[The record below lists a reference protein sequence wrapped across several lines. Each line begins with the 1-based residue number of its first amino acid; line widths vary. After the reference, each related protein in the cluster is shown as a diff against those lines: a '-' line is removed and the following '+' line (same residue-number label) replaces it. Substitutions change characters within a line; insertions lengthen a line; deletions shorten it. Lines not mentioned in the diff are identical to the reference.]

1 MKGKLFGMAVFAM
14 LCSLFALGDMTVV
27 YENDFESY
35 ELGEV
40 RKPVQD
46 GVPYVEYNAPTN
58 IIYCEV
64 EADCGVGDS
73 KGVHFYL
80 LKSDDMSVTGGA
92 QFNSGISLDVFK
104 QTSEVVYEFAWRPTN
119 GNLASIEMTD
129 GTNLFF
135 RLYKNGAWGRR
146 YGCTNLTTGV
156 TCEVPNV
163 DGDPSVVTIGS
174 GLNIFKI
181 HVLFPEGRIT
191 LIERDY
197 GEEHL
202 EFPQQ
207 DLYGIPGVLP
217 THIGGGIR
225 ARSYGKADRN
235 GYLDDLKV
243 SYEVISN
250 PSMNVSGK
258 TKVLINDAD
267 PVLNV
272 NNIGTGSFT
281 ANVEVLEGSGYFSF
295 AEDTEHLGS
304 FNIDVTKTVAL
315 HTVIDREALGVAFGR
330 AKVKVTGAGSEE
342 ILTYY
347 VQSGNSEEGYMLYQ
361 SDFEDVVLGPVTE
374 VDPNWVASGTIDG
387 CEVVQDPEA
396 GQCLKIRTAKAL
408 HLNCNMPTGM
418 AEQYDVKV
426 SMKVCMPNY
435 SVLSRVVLGTD
446 LSHRQGEY
454 SLRPDAS
461 GIVSFTC
468 DNCVDSSCVENQ
480 ESLDEWFEVEYTYSS
495 YVANRILRSVKFG
508 DEYYDLNIPID
519 LGDASGI
526 DKDFFNQFRI
536 YVYNSDTLVYFDDF
550 AISLVPKAQGK
561 PPVMRVEAGFDP
573 VPFDV
578 NTIPVKIFNDGGGY
592 FNYDVK
598 LVDGLS
604 NVRLSKSSGTVES
617 EDSMELIVRR
627 TQLGFGFYTS
637 TLRFTSTTEGVESF
651 DLKVHIQSGNPDD
664 GYVIYESDFNDL
676 LVTTEDEGGLKN
688 ELSEQDSCWL
698 ITNAKNRIDVIEDP
712 YEGGNKCLRLVDLN
726 HSSSGYHLALNIAS
740 NYVDDF
746 DVVYAM
752 RLNIPESYI
761 SDEELG
767 TALFCIS
774 QENSSRKCEAKLYLY
789 TEDSSLPVY
798 THLED
803 LDDQEWWAKEV
814 ETAKKVENSKWFN
827 FYMRF
832 NCKFVDYDHKTL
844 LAYNFGENEYRFEG
858 EEGYLTYPNGIAS
871 GALERENLTK
881 LKLYS
886 YKKSADILVDDLK
899 VLLLPKAVPEPAFL
913 GLLLLVAAFARRARR

>member
-1 MKGKLFGMAVFAM
+1 MKGKIFGLAVFAM
-14 LCSLFALGDMTVV
+14 LCSLFALGDMTVI
-27 YENDFESY
+27 YENDFEDY
-35 ELGEV
+35 NLGEV
-40 RKPVQD
+40 RKPTQD
-46 GVPYVEYNAPTN
+46 AAAFLEGSATTNLVHCNVESGEGV
-58 IIYCEV
+58 
-64 EADCGVGDS
+64 DGS
-73 KGVHFYL
+73 LGVHVFL
-80 LKSDDMSVTGGA
+80 LKDEGKSVNGGA
-92 QFNSGISLDVFK
+92 QFNSGLDPAIFS
-104 QTSEVVYEFAWRPTN
+104 QTSEVVYEMAWRG
-119 GNLASIEMTD
+119 GNMASFDLTD

-135 RLYKNGAWGRR
+135 SLYANGGNVTRV
-146 YGCTNLTTGV
+146 CVTNVVNPKFISL
-156 TCEVPNV
+156 PN
-163 DGDPSVVTIGS
+163 DAGDPGVVSFSGS
-174 GLNIFKI
+174 YGVYKI
-181 HVLFPEGRIT
+181 HVLFPDGRIT
-191 LIERDY
+191 MIERDY
-197 GEEHL
+197 NGNHF
-202 EFPQQ
+202 EFPQVGA
-207 DLYGIPGVLP
+207 YGMPGVKP
-217 THIGGGIR
+217 THMGGGVR
-225 ARSYGKADRN
+225 ANRYGVNDRN
-235 GYLDDLKV
+235 SYFDNVRV
-243 SYEVISN
+243 SYDVINN
-250 PSMNVSGK
+250 PVLNVSGV
-258 TKVLINDAD
+258 TKVLLNDKD

-295 AEDTEHLGS
+295 AEDTEHAGS
-304 FNIDVTKTVAL
+304 FSIDVTKTVAL

-330 AKVKVTGAGSEE
+330 AKVKVTGAGDEQ

-347 VQSGNSEEGYMLYQ
+347 IQSGNPDDGYMLYQ
-361 SDFEDVVLGPVTE
+361 SDFEDVILGPVTE

-480 ESLDEWFEVEYTYSS
+480 ASLDEWIEVEYTYSS

-573 VPFDV
+573 VPYDV

-676 LVTTEDEGGLKN
+676 ELTTEEEGELKN

-698 ITNAKNRIDVIEDP
+698 ITNAKNRIDVVTDP
-712 YEGGNKCLRLVDLN
+712 DDPENKCLRLVDLN
-726 HSSSGYHLALNIAS
+726 HSSSGYHLALNISS
-740 NYVDDF
+740 NLVDNY

-752 RLNIPESYI
+752 KLRIPDSYV
-761 SDEELG
+761 SSEDLG

-774 QENSSRKCEAKLYLY
+774 QENSSRKCEAKLYLN
-789 TEDSSLPVY
+789 TEDVSLPVY

-803 LDDQEWWAKEV
+803 LEDQDWWGREV
-814 ETAKKVENSKWFN
+814 ESAEKVQNNEWFD

-844 LAYNFGENEYRFEG
+844 HAYTFGENEYSFDDESGR
-858 EEGYLTYPNGIAS
+858 LTYPNGIMES
-871 GALERENLTK
+871 ALAKEDLTK

-886 YKKSADILVDDLK
+886 YKRSADILVDDLK
-899 VLLLPKAVPEPAFL
+899 VLLVPQTVPEPAFL
-913 GLLLLVAAFARRARR
+913 GLLLLAAFLVRKAGR

>member
-1 MKGKLFGMAVFAM
+1 MKGKIFGLAVFAM
-14 LCSLFALGDMTVV
+14 LCSLFALGDMTVI
-27 YENDFESY
+27 YENDFEDY
-35 ELGEV
+35 NLGEV
-40 RKPVQD
+40 RKPTQD
-46 GVPYVEYNAPTN
+46 AAAFLEGSATTNLVHCNVESGEGV
-58 IIYCEV
+58 
-64 EADCGVGDS
+64 DGS
-73 KGVHFYL
+73 LGVHVFL
-80 LKSDDMSVTGGA
+80 LKDEGKSVNGGA
-92 QFNSGISLDVFK
+92 QFNSGLDPAIFS
-104 QTSEVVYEFAWRPTN
+104 QTSEVVYEMAWRG
-119 GNLASIEMTD
+119 GNMASFDLTD

-135 RLYKNGAWGRR
+135 SLYANGGNVTRV
-146 YGCTNLTTGV
+146 CVTNVVNPKFISL
-156 TCEVPNV
+156 PN
-163 DGDPSVVTIGS
+163 DAGDPGVVSFSGS
-174 GLNIFKI
+174 YGVYKI
-181 HVLFPEGRIT
+181 HVLFPDGRIT
-191 LIERDY
+191 MIERDY
-197 GEEHL
+197 NGNHF
-202 EFPQQ
+202 EFPQVGA
-207 DLYGIPGVLP
+207 YGMPGVKP
-217 THIGGGIR
+217 THMGGGVR
-225 ARSYGKADRN
+225 ANRYGVNDRN
-235 GYLDDLKV
+235 SYFDNVRV
-243 SYEVISN
+243 SYDVINN
-250 PSMNVSGK
+250 PVLNVSGV
-258 TKVLINDAD
+258 TKVLLNDKD

-295 AEDTEHLGS
+295 AEDTEHAGS
-304 FNIDVTKTVAL
+304 FSIDVTKTVAL

-330 AKVKVTGAGSEE
+330 AKVKVTGAGDEQ

-347 VQSGNSEEGYMLYQ
+347 IQSGNPDDGYMLYQ
-361 SDFEDVVLGPVTE
+361 SDFEDVILGPVTE

-480 ESLDEWFEVEYTYSS
+480 ASLDEWIEVEYTYSS

-573 VPFDV
+573 VPYDV

-598 LVDGLS
+598 LVDGLT

-637 TLRFTSTTEGVESF
+637 TLRFSSTTEGVESF
-651 DLKVHIQSGNPDD
+651 DLKVHIQSGNPED

-676 LVTTEDEGGLKN
+676 ELTTEEEGELKN

-698 ITNAKNRIDVIEDP
+698 ITNAKNRIDVVTDP
-712 YEGGNKCLRLVDLN
+712 DDPENKCLRLVDLN
-726 HSSSGYHLALNIAS
+726 HSSSGYHLALNISS
-740 NYVDDF
+740 NLVDNY

-752 RLNIPESYI
+752 KLRIPDSYVN
-761 SDEELG
+761 DEELG

-774 QENSSRKCEAKLYLY
+774 QENSSRKCEAKLYLN

-803 LDDQEWWAKEV
+803 LDDQDWWGREV
-814 ETAKKVENSKWFN
+814 ESAEKVSNNEWFN

-844 LAYNFGENEYRFEG
+844 HAYTFGANEYVFDDESGR
-858 EEGYLTYPNGIAS
+858 LTYPNGIAS

-899 VLLLPKAVPEPAFL
+899 VLLVPQTVPEPAFL
-913 GLLLLVAAFARRARR
+913 FLALLLLPLARRRS

>member
-1 MKGKLFGMAVFAM
+1 MKGKLFGLALVAM
-14 LCSLFALGDMTVV
+14 LSSLFALGDMTVI

-40 RKPVQD
+40 RKPTQD
-46 GVPYVEYNAPTN
+46 AAAFLEGAATTN
-58 IIYCEV
+58 LVYCEV
-64 EADCGVGDS
+64 ESGEGVNGS
-73 KGVHFYL
+73 LGVHAYIL
-80 LKSDDMSVTGGA
+80 EKNGKSLNGGA
-92 QFNSGISLDVFK
+92 QFNSGLDLSVFS
-104 QTSEVVYEFAWRPTN
+104 QTSEVVYEMAWR
-119 GNLASIEMTD
+119 GNNNMASFDLTD

-135 RLYKNGAWGRR
+135 SMYANGGNVVRV
-146 YGCTNLTTGV
+146 CVTNVVNPKFISL
-156 TCEVPNV
+156 PN
-163 DGDPSVVTIGS
+163 DAGDPGVVPFS
-174 GLNIFKI
+174 GNYGVYKI
-181 HVLFPEGRIT
+181 HVLFPDGRIT

-197 GEEHL
+197 NGTHS
-202 EFPQQ
+202 EFPQVGA
-207 DLYGIPGVLP
+207 YGMPGVKP
-217 THIGGGIR
+217 THLGGGIR
-225 ARSYGKADRN
+225 ANRYGVKDRN
-235 GYLDDLKV
+235 CYFDNLKV
-243 SYEVISN
+243 SYETINN
-250 PSMNVSGK
+250 PVLNVSGK

-295 AEDTEHLGS
+295 EEDTEHTGAFS
-304 FNIDVTKTVAL
+304 VEVTKTTAL
-315 HTVIDREALGVAFGR
+315 HTVIDREALGVNFGR
-330 AKVKVTGAGSEE
+330 AKVKVTGAGDEQ

-347 VQSGNSEEGYMLYQ
+347 VQSGNPEEGYMLYQ
-361 SDFEDVVLGPVTE
+361 SDFEDVILGPVTE

-387 CEVVQDPEA
+387 CEVVQDDEA
-396 GQCLKIRTAKAL
+396 GQCLKIQTAKAL

-426 SMKVCMPNY
+426 AMKVCMPNY
-435 SVLSRVVLGTD
+435 SVLSRVYLGTD

-454 SLRPDAS
+454 SLHPSAE
-461 GIVSFTC
+461 GEVYLTC
-468 DNCVDSSCVENQ
+468 DNCADKDVVGNKTST
-480 ESLDEWFEVEYTYSS
+480 DEWFDLEYTYSS
-495 YVANRILRSVKFG
+495 VVENRILRSVKFG
-508 DEYYDLNIPID
+508 DEFYDLNIPID

-536 YVYNSDTLVYFDDF
+536 YASASDTLVYFDDIS
-550 AISLVPKAQGK
+550 ISLVPRGQGK
-561 PPVMRVEAGFDP
+561 PPVMRVEAAYDP

-578 NTIPVKIFNDGGGY
+578 NNIPVKIFNDGGGSFDY
-592 FNYDVK
+592 QVK
-598 LVDGLS
+598 LIDGLS
-604 NVRLSKSSGTVES
+604 NVRLSKSQGTVEL

-627 TQLGFGFYTS
+627 SQMGFGFYTS
-637 TLRFTSTTEGVESF
+637 TLRFSSTTEGVESF
-651 DLKVHIQSGNPDD
+651 DLKVHIQSGNPEE
-664 GYVIYESDFNDL
+664 GYVMYASDFNDL
-676 LVTTEDEGGLKN
+676 LVTTEEEEGLKN

-698 ITNAKNRIDVIEDP
+698 ITNPKNRIDVIEDP

-746 DVVYAM
+746 DVVYSM
-752 RLNIPESYI
+752 KLNIPKSYV

-774 QENSSRKCEAKLYLY
+774 QENSSRKCEAKLYLN

-803 LDDQEWWAKEV
+803 LDDQEWWGREV
-814 ETAKKVENSKWFN
+814 ETAERVESSEWFN

-844 LAYNFGENEYRFEG
+844 IAYNFGNNEYRFEG
-858 EEGYLTYPNGIAS
+858 EEGFLTYPNGIAS
-871 GALERENLTK
+871 GALEREDLTK

-899 VLLLPKAVPEPAFL
+899 VLLLPKAVPEPSFL
-913 GLLLLVAAFARRARR
+913 LLSLLLLPLLRRKG

>member
-40 RKPVQD
+40 RKPTQD
-46 GVPYVEYNAPTN
+46 AAAFLEYDATTNLVHCNVESGEGVE
-58 IIYCEV
+58 
-64 EADCGVGDS
+64 GS
-73 KGVHFYL
+73 LGVHAYI
-80 LKSDDMSVTGGA
+80 LKEGDKSVNGGA
-92 QFNSGISLDVFK
+92 QFNSGLDLSVFS
-104 QTSEVVYEFAWRPTN
+104 QTSEVVYEMAWRG
-119 GNLASIEMTD
+119 GNMASYDLTD

-135 RLYKNGAWGRR
+135 SLFGNGGAAVRA
-146 YGCTNLTTGV
+146 CVTNLV
-156 TCEVPNV
+156 NPKIVHLKNEA
-163 DGDPSVVTIGS
+163 GDPSVVSFSGS
-174 GLNIFKI
+174 YGVYKI
-181 HVLFPEGRIT
+181 HVLFPDGRIT
-191 LIERDY
+191 MIERDY
-197 GEEHL
+197 NGNHF
-202 EFPQQ
+202 EFPQVGV
-207 DLYGIPGVLP
+207 YGMPGVKP
-217 THIGGGIR
+217 THLGGGIR
-225 ARSYGKADRN
+225 ARGYGKNDRDCYFDN
-235 GYLDDLKV
+235 LKV
-243 SYEVISN
+243 SYDIINN
-250 PSMNVSGK
+250 PVLNVSGV
-258 TKVLINDAD
+258 TKVLINDKD

-295 AEDTEHLGS
+295 AEDTEHAGS
-304 FNIDVTKTVAL
+304 FSIDVTKTVAL

-347 VQSGNSEEGYMLYQ
+347 IQSGNPDDGYMLYQ
-361 SDFEDVVLGPVTE
+361 SDFEDVILGPVTE
-374 VDPNWVASGTIDG
+374 VDPNWVPSGTIDG

-426 SMKVCMPNY
+426 SMKVRMPNY

-526 DKDFFNQFRI
+526 DKDFFNQLRI

-573 VPFDV
+573 VPFNV

-637 TLRFTSTTEGVESF
+637 TLRFSSTTEGVESF

-676 LVTTEDEGGLKN
+676 LVTTEEEGGLKN

-752 RLNIPESYI
+752 RLNIPKSYI

-767 TALFCIS
+767 TALFCVS
-774 QENSSRKCEAKLYLY
+774 QENSSRKCEAKLYLN

-803 LDDQEWWAKEV
+803 LDDQDWWAKEV
-814 ETAKKVENSKWFN
+814 ETAKQVESGEWFN

-844 LAYNFGENEYRFEG
+844 IAYNFGDNEYRFEG

-886 YKKSADILVDDLK
+886 YKKQADILVDDLK
-899 VLLLPKAVPEPAFL
+899 VLLVPKAVPEPAFL
-913 GLLLLVAAFARRARR
+913 GLLLLAAFLARRSGR

>member
-1 MKGKLFGMAVFAM
+1 MKGKLFGLAVVAM
-14 LCSLFALGDMTVV
+14 LSSLFALADMTVV
-27 YENDFESY
+27 YENDFEDY
-35 ELGEV
+35 NLGEV

-46 GVPYVEYNAPTN
+46 AAVFLEYDATTN
-58 IIYCEV
+58 LVHCNV
-64 EADCGVGDS
+64 EAGEGVDGSQAVHAYILKEGD
-73 KGVHFYL
+73 
-80 LKSDDMSVTGGA
+80 KSVNGGA
-92 QFNSGISLDVFK
+92 QFNSGLDLSVFS
-104 QTSEVVYEFAWRPTN
+104 QTSEVVYEMTWRG
-119 GNLASIEMTD
+119 GNMASYDLTD

-135 RLYKNGAWGRR
+135 SLFGNGGAAVRA
-146 YGCTNLTTGV
+146 CVTNLVNPKIVHLKNEETDPGV
-156 TCEVPNV
+156 V
-163 DGDPSVVTIGS
+163 SFSGS
-174 GLNIFKI
+174 YGVYKI
-181 HVLFPEGRIT
+181 HVLFPDGRIT

-197 GEEHL
+197 NGKHY
-202 EFPQQ
+202 EFPQVGV
-207 DLYGIPGVLP
+207 YGMPGVKP
-217 THIGGGIR
+217 THLGGGIR
-225 ARSYGKADRN
+225 ARGYGKNDRN
-235 GYLDDLKV
+235 CYFDNLKV
-243 SYEVISN
+243 SYETINN
-250 PSMNVSGK
+250 PVLNVSGK

-295 AEDTEHLGS
+295 EEDTEHTGAFS
-304 FNIDVTKTVAL
+304 VEVTKTTAL

-330 AKVKVTGAGSEE
+330 AKVKVTGAGDEQ

-347 VQSGNSEEGYMLYQ
+347 VQSGNPEEGYMLYQ
-361 SDFEDVVLGPVTE
+361 SDFEDVILGPVTE
-374 VDPNWVASGTIDG
+374 MDPNWVPSGTIEG

-396 GQCLKIRTAKAL
+396 GQCLKIQTAKAL

-426 SMKVCMPNY
+426 AMKVCMPNY
-435 SVLSRVVLGTD
+435 SVLSRVYLGTD

-454 SLRPDAS
+454 SLHPSAE
-461 GIVSFTC
+461 GEVSLTC
-468 DNCVDSSCVENQ
+468 DNCADKDVVGNKTST
-480 ESLDEWFEVEYTYSS
+480 DEWFDLEYTYSS
-495 YVANRILRSVKFG
+495 LVENRILRSVKFG
-508 DEYYDLNIPID
+508 DEFYDLNIPID

-536 YVYNSDTLVYFDDF
+536 YASASDTLVYFDDIY
-550 AISLVPKAQGK
+550 ISLVPRGQGK
-561 PPVMRVEAGFDP
+561 PPVMRVEAAYDP

-578 NTIPVKIFNDGGGY
+578 NNIPVKIFNDGGGSFDY
-592 FNYDVK
+592 QVRII
-598 LVDGLS
+598 DGLS
-604 NVRLSKSSGTVES
+604 NVRLSKSQGTVEL

-627 TQLGFGFYTS
+627 SQMGFGFYTS
-637 TLRFTSTTEGVESF
+637 TLRFSSTTEGVESF
-651 DLKVHIQSGNPDD
+651 DLKVHIQSGNPEE

-676 LVTTEDEGGLKN
+676 LVTTEEEEGLKN

-698 ITNAKNRIDVIEDP
+698 ITNPKNRIDVIEDP

-752 RLNIPESYI
+752 RLNIPESYV

-774 QENSSRKCEAKLYLY
+774 QENSSRKCEAKLYLN

-803 LDDQEWWAKEV
+803 LDDQEWWGREV
-814 ETAKKVENSKWFN
+814 ETAERVENSEWFN

-844 LAYNFGENEYRFEG
+844 IAYNFGNNEYRFEG
-858 EEGYLTYPNGIAS
+858 EEGHLTYPNGIAS
-871 GALERENLTK
+871 GSLEREDLTK

-886 YKKSADILVDDLK
+886 YKKSADILVDDLR

-913 GLLLLVAAFARRARR
+913 GLLLLVAAFARRAKR

>member
-1 MKGKLFGMAVFAM
+1 MKGKIFGLAVFAM
-14 LCSLFALGDMTVV
+14 LCSLFALGDMTVI
-27 YENDFESY
+27 YENDFEDY
-35 ELGEV
+35 NLGEV
-40 RKPVQD
+40 RKPTQD
-46 GVPYVEYNAPTN
+46 AAAFLEGSATTNLVHCNVESGEGV
-58 IIYCEV
+58 
-64 EADCGVGDS
+64 DGS
-73 KGVHFYL
+73 LGVHVFL
-80 LKSDDMSVTGGA
+80 LKDEGKSVNGGA
-92 QFNSGISLDVFK
+92 QFNSGLDPAIFS
-104 QTSEVVYEFAWRPTN
+104 QTSEVVYEMAWRG
-119 GNLASIEMTD
+119 GNMASFDLTD

-135 RLYKNGAWGRR
+135 SLYANGGNVTRV
-146 YGCTNLTTGV
+146 CVTNVVNPKFISL
-156 TCEVPNV
+156 PN
-163 DGDPSVVTIGS
+163 DAGDPGVVSFSGS
-174 GLNIFKI
+174 YGVYKI
-181 HVLFPEGRIT
+181 HVLFPDGRIT
-191 LIERDY
+191 MIERDY
-197 GEEHL
+197 NGNHF
-202 EFPQQ
+202 EFPQVGA
-207 DLYGIPGVLP
+207 YGMPGVKP
-217 THIGGGIR
+217 THMGGGVR
-225 ARSYGKADRN
+225 ANRYGVNDRN
-235 GYLDDLKV
+235 SYFDNVRV
-243 SYEVISN
+243 SYDVINN
-250 PSMNVSGK
+250 PVLNVSGV
-258 TKVLINDAD
+258 TKVLLNDKD

-295 AEDTEHLGS
+295 AEDTEHAGS
-304 FNIDVTKTVAL
+304 FSIDVTKTVAL

-330 AKVKVTGAGSEE
+330 AKVKVTGAGDEQ

-347 VQSGNSEEGYMLYQ
+347 IQSGNPDDGYMLYQ
-361 SDFEDVVLGPVTE
+361 SDFEDVILGPVTE

-480 ESLDEWFEVEYTYSS
+480 ASLDEWIEVEYTYSS

-573 VPFDV
+573 VPYDV

-651 DLKVHIQSGNPDD
+651 DLKVHIQSGNRDD

-676 LVTTEDEGGLKN
+676 ELTTEEEGELKN

-698 ITNAKNRIDVIEDP
+698 ITNAKNRIDVVTDP
-712 YEGGNKCLRLVDLN
+712 DDPENKCLRLVDLN
-726 HSSSGYHLALNIAS
+726 HSSSGYHLALNISS
-740 NYVDDF
+740 N
-746 DVVYAM
+746 
-752 RLNIPESYI
+752 
-761 SDEELG
+761 
-767 TALFCIS
+767 
-774 QENSSRKCEAKLYLY
+774 
-789 TEDSSLPVY
+789 
-798 THLED
+798 
-803 LDDQEWWAKEV
+803 WW
-814 ETAKKVENSKWFN
+814 TTTTWS
-827 FYMRF
+827 
-832 NCKFVDYDHKTL
+832 T
-844 LAYNFGENEYRFEG
+844 
-858 EEGYLTYPNGIAS
+858 P
-871 GALERENLTK
+871 
-881 LKLYS
+881 
-886 YKKSADILVDDLK
+886 
-899 VLLLPKAVPEPAFL
+899 
-913 GLLLLVAAFARRARR
+913 